1 MFANSYDIRKTTDAN
16 RLHLSAIY
24 NFTVLIIII
33 FIRSS
38 EIMFVNQ
45 LTIFLREILARCKS
59 LS

>member
-24 NFTVLIIII
+24 NFTFLVII

-38 EIMFVNQ
+38 DIMF
-45 LTIFLREILARCKS
+45 IS
-59 LS
+59 